1 MDQFKEGTEKRT
13 GPERAGM
20 HLPVDENR
28 LREFDLLL
36 EKYKAGKRS
45 VEKRVVAAEQWWK
58 LRNEAEARKAG
69 VGWDGGFRAKSG
81 WLHNVIV
88 SKHADAMESFP
99 EPMILP
105 REPGDREQAKTLTE
119 VIPVI
124 LTQNR
129 FDKTYSDAMWQKLKT
144 GTGVYKVT
152 WDADKLN
159 GLGDIDIT
167 RVDLLSVF
175 WEPGVTDIQKSRYF
189 FHVELQDNDVLE
201 EQYPQLEGKLKGQ
214 THTLTKF
221 IYDDQVPTDGKSLVI
236 DVYYKRN
243 ENGKT
248 VLHYCKYVGDQVLY
262 STENEGEARAAG
274 GGYSEPRLTAAVGT
288 MRGSSEPE
296 AFSGNR
302 KAVQGEAR
310 AAGGGYSEWYEGR
323 EGAEQGDGTP
333 LRGYTSSVSSADT
346 FPSRGR
352 HDGGEPGERHDSGE
366 PGERHDGGDGGL
378 FGLWES
384 EMIRSPRER
393 PGLYDHGK
401 YPFVFDPLFPVEGS
415 PAGYGYIDLSM
426 NTQMQVDMLDTA
438 FLRNSMVGATP
449 RYFERVDGAINEQE
463 FMDLTKPIVHVNGPL
478 DANGIAVIDY
488 KPLAGGYLNF
498 YQNKISELRET
509 SGNTESANG
518 IYSGGVTAASSIAA
532 LQEAAGKTSR
542 DSSRASYWA
551 FSEIVDMIIELV
563 RQFYDLPRTF
573 RIKGEDGQES
583 FTMLDNEMLQPQAQ
597 GIGTVDMGYRLPV
610 FDIKVEVQKRNA
622 YTRTSQNELALQL
635 YQLGFFNPQMAQQA
649 LACLDMMDFEGKED
663 VLQKVQRG
671 DLMMQQMQAMQQL
684 AAAAWESPPGMP
696 GSGKPGKTVFTEKGE
711 PALVRK
717 ARERAGNAAVAMP

>member
-20 HLPVDENR
+20 HLPVDGER

-262 STENEGEARAAG
+262 STENEQGGVVEEDTGDRPELGYMLQHAR
-274 GGYSEPRLTAAVGT
+274 EFMP
-288 MRGSSEPE
+288 
-296 AFSGNR
+296 
-302 KAVQGEAR
+302 
-310 AAGGGYSEWYEGR
+310 GR
-323 EGAEQGDGTP
+323 EGASEPTEGPAAPPEPQGMPGTM
-333 LRGYTSSVSSADT
+333 
-346 FPSRGR
+346 
-352 HDGGEPGERHDSGE
+352 PGAGMPTGPAAAPAED
-366 PGERHDGGDGGL
+366 PGALLPGVAETAPGL
-378 FGLWES
+378 MAPEVDHL
-384 EMIRSPRER
+384 
-393 PGLYDHGK
+393 GLYDHGK

-635 YQLGFFNPQMAQQA
+635 YQLGMFNPQMAQQA
-649 LACLDMMDFEGKED
+649 LACIDMMDFEGKEE
-663 VLQKVQRG
+663 VIQRIQRG
-671 DLMMQQMQAMQQL
+671 DMMMQQMQAMQQL
-684 AAAAWESPPGMP
+684 AMALMQKYEPERARDFAAQLGMGGGPGMAPIP
-696 GSGKPGKTVFTEKGE
+696 GGETQDIDLSDSGEASNVQ
-711 PALVRK
+711 K
-717 ARERAGNAAVAMP
+717 ARERSNNAAAVET